1 MSEYPDRLESQRR
14 IRPLDPAAVRRRS
27 HVSQSWHDYDGSVS
41 ASTRSW
47 VQSTQQNPPPPP
59 EQLLPPPTTL
69 GLRTVNPDENEL
81 EDFSEYMTIRQEDF
95 HNLPDYPSTSWTT
108 PGGNHGL
115 HVVNGSPTKT
125 KKRFVGG
132 FVTGLKRIPKAM
144 FGAGGLKVKEV
155 KRQRQKSTDTATHL
169 TENTLPQYRTNPST
183 PIVSQMPRTH
193 ASLGEGSIPAA
204 LATAELQRHRNN
216 PTFRLDP
223 PVEGYELSAPSPT
236 EVPIDQTR
244 DSIHP
249 ESRRTSLHLAM
260 PEPSI
265 VLPPSQPL
273 SRRQSH
279 VSPRLPRRETSTSH
293 PPSIPAHPAPSEDY
307 RRMSKADS
315 QGGHGLESA
324 TSTSV
329 GAEPSFSSDLNPV
342 LRFIT
347 GLYDMPWVAPE
358 RITVDYRPGVDRGA
372 WVWKWTHAKNGS
384 NGTRG
389 RKVMV
394 LKPIPKVLASWYTT
408 GDGSG
413 KKMPVKEHARSPSSV
428 APVDL
433 LSSGASG
440 TRSSMAT
447 SRATTSGHTRRRVPI
462 RSSVFLP
469 DPSTL
474 PRSVRRSKPPSRPGT
489 SSHSGRHRDHDRR
502 RRRTASPSYPHGYA
516 PPPTPPIPP
525 FVFMPS
531 PAPAP
536 SQEGSHAQPSPA
548 PSVPLFGPVYMQML
562 PPTSMS
568 SVNTSP
574 GMAGRGAGLQPGY
587 GYGYSPM
594 VVPATPPHV

>member
-1 MSEYPDRLESQRR
+1 MSEYPERLESQRR

-27 HVSQSWHDYDGSVS
+27 HVSQSWHDYGDGSVS

-47 VQSTQQNPPPPP
+47 VQSNQRDPPPPP
-59 EQLLPPPTTL
+59 EQLPLPSPAL
-69 GLRTVNPDENEL
+69 GLRAVNPDENEPEEL
-81 EDFSEYMTIRQEDF
+81 SEYMTIRQEDF
-95 HNLPDYPSTSWTT
+95 NGLPDYPSWPT
-108 PGGNHGL
+108 PGGDHQL
-115 HVVNGSPTKT
+115 HVVNVQPLKT

-144 FGAGGLKVKEV
+144 FGASGSKVKEV
-155 KRQRQKSTDTATHL
+155 KRQRQRSTETGTHL
-169 TENTLPQYRTNPST
+169 TENTLPQYRTNPPT
-183 PIVSQMPRTH
+183 PVALQVPRTH
-193 ASLGEGSIPAA
+193 ASLAEGSIPPA
-204 LATAELQRHRNN
+204 LASGELQRRMNN
-216 PTFRLDP
+216 PTFRLEVP
-223 PVEGYELSAPSPT
+223 IEVFEPSAASPT

-249 ESRRTSLHLAM
+249 ESRRTSLHLTM

-265 VLPPSQPL
+265 ALPPSHPP

-279 VSPRLPRRETSTSH
+279 VSPRPPQREPSTLP

-315 QGGHGLESA
+315 QGHGPTSA
-324 TSTSV
+324 TSSSV

-347 GLYDMPWVAPE
+347 GLYEMPWVSPE
-358 RITVDYRPGVDRGA
+358 RITVDYRPGIDRGA

-384 NGTRG
+384 GSGRG

-394 LKPIPKVLASWYTT
+394 LKPIPKVTASWYTVR
-408 GDGSG
+408 DGTE
-413 KKMPVKEHARSPSSV
+413 KKIPVKERARSPNN
-428 APVDL
+428 AAVDL

-447 SRATTSGHTRRRVPI
+447 SGATSRRGRRRVPI

-489 SSHSGRHRDHDRR
+489 SSHSGRYRDPDRR
-502 RRRTASPSYPHGYA
+502 RRRPTSPLFPHGYA
-516 PPPTPPIPP
+516 PPTTPPPVPP
-525 FVFMPS
+525 FVFMPPP
-531 PAPAP
+531 PAAAP
-536 SQEGSHAQPSPA
+536 SPEGSHAQPAASM
-548 PSVPLFGPVYMQML
+548 PLFGPVYMQML
-562 PPTSMS
+562 PPTSMT

-574 GMAGRGAGLQPGY
+574 GMAGRGAGLQPAY

>member
-1 MSEYPDRLESQRR
+1 MSEYPDRLEGQRR

-59 EQLLPPPTTL
+59 EHLPPPSAAL
-69 GLRTVNPDENEL
+69 GLRAVNPDETEI

-95 HNLPDYPSTSWTT
+95 TNLPDYPSTSYPTA
-108 PGGNHGL
+108 GGNHGL
-115 HVVNGSPTKT
+115 HVVNTPPSKT

-155 KRQRQKSTDTATHL
+155 KRQRQKSTDTGTHL
-169 TENTLPQYRTNPST
+169 TEHTLPQYRTNPST
-183 PIVSQMPRTH
+183 PIVPQMPQTH
-193 ASLGEGSIPAA
+193 TPLAEVSIPAA
-204 LATAELQRHRNN
+204 LTTGEFQQHRNN

-223 PVEGYELSAPSPT
+223 PIGGYEPSAISPT

-249 ESRRTSLHLAM
+249 ESRRTSLHLTM

-279 VSPRLPRRETSTSH
+279 VSPRLPRREASTSH
-293 PPSIPAHPAPSEDY
+293 PSSIPAHPAPSEDY

-315 QGGHGLESA
+315 QGGHGPQSA
-324 TSTSV
+324 TSSSV

-394 LKPIPKVLASWYTT
+394 LKPIPKVMASWYTT
-408 GDGSG
+408 GDDSG
-413 KKMPVKEHARSPSSV
+413 KKMPMKEHARSPSSV

-447 SRATTSGHTRRRVPI
+447 SRATSGHTRRRVPI

-469 DPSTL
+469 DPNTL

-489 SSHSGRHRDHDRR
+489 SSHSPGRHRDHDRR

-516 PPPTPPIPP
+516 PPTPPVPP
-525 FVFMPS
+525 FVFMPPPVPS
-531 PAPAP
+531 P
-536 SQEGSHAQPSPA
+536 EGSHAQPSPA

-574 GMAGRGAGLQPGY
+574 GMAGRGAGLQPAY